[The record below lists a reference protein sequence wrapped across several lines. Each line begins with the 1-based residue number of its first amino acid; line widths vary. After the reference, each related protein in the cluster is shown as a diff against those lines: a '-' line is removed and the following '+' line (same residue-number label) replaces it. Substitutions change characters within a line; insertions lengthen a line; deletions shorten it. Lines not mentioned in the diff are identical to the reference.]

1 MKKRIPLS
9 VLGCTAASL
18 IIPFIP
24 SRRGGNGLME
34 YIDYP
39 YAVLFNI
46 VLLFAIYCIGYKI
59 SKDKIK
65 AKMNKL
71 ELEKNVLDPSKR
83 KL

>member
-9 VLGCTAASL
+9 VLGCTAASF

-46 VLLFAIYCIGYKI
+46 VLLFAIYCISYEI
-59 SKDKIK
+59 SKNRIKTKMRQLKLKKHLDK
-65 AKMNKL
+65 KL
-71 ELEKNVLDPSKR
+71 
-83 KL
+83 